1 MSAGG
6 LLEIPAFLVGLSGVV
21 ALVREAYCL
30 WQLITDCRA
39 FGEDLAKTMYTL
51 YFEYAL
57 FDAWCEGV
65 GVSRTG
71 AGALSLVR
79 PIPPRSLAGTDT
91 PTDDLRDQSR
101 SPFFFIVSQIVETLK
116 KITKITAKL
125 RSEPSHGCVDK
136 GMVGTATQGVLA
148 VALASAASPVA
159 AHSRKKSWER
169 SLMKF
174 PFFRRTKLLVPTSAS
189 KSEREQLEQMIGE
202 FTVLNRKL
210 WEFLPSRM
218 KDAVLT
224 KYLPVTVFDIPFD
237 SQELGVVREA
247 SKENFTS
254 ISNTAHLWIERE
266 RIESAQDRSISP
278 PISYDRLHFDS
289 TREGP
294 WQLVTVREEDGRLSR
309 RAVVEWYEYQ
319 NLTKEQTAVSI
330 ARIDKLSRIT
340 RISSACSDLR
350 VLTSPGYVDT
360 TDNNGRHFGLLF
372 DLPAAADPTRTP
384 ATLLSLFKKDNSN
397 RAGKELSLREKF
409 TLANQLATSLAAFHR
424 VHWYHKNFAASSIIF
439 FYSRSKPDTLL
450 FSHPYISGFGFSRPD
465 NPDGI
470 SLDSTWEMHVHPELE
485 RMEDPARPKFQRRHD
500 IYSLGVLLFDI
511 GTRGTARRYAGNGAE
526 KFREKLENHV
536 PDLRARMGDEY
547 MQVAR
552 WCLRPTG
559 EETEIGLET
568 FYWKVLQEL
577 ANCHCSVRA

>member
-6 LLEIPAFLVGLSGVV
+6 FLEIPAFLVGFSGIVT
-21 ALVREAYCL
+21 LVREAHRL
-30 WQLITDCRA
+30 WQLVTDCRSFA
-39 FGEDLAKTMYTL
+39 EDLAKTMYTL

-57 FDAWCEGV
+57 FHAWCEGV

-71 AGALSLVR
+71 AGALSLMR
-79 PIPPRSLAGTDT
+79 PVPPRSLAGTDT
-91 PTDDLRDQSR
+91 PDDLRDQSR

-116 KITKITAKL
+116 SITEITTKL
-125 RSEPSHGCVDK
+125 RSEPGHYGVDT

-148 VALASAASPVA
+148 VALAGAASPVA

-174 PFFRRTKLLVPTSAS
+174 PFYRRTKLLVPTSAS
-189 KSEREQLEQMIGE
+189 KSERDQLEQLIGE
-202 FTVLNRKL
+202 FAVLNRKL
-210 WEFLPSRM
+210 WEFLPSTM

-237 SQELGVVREA
+237 RQELGFVREA
-247 SKENFTS
+247 SKRHFPA

-266 RIESAQDRSISP
+266 RIESARNEPLYP

-289 TREGP
+289 PRDGK
-294 WQLVTVREEDGRLSR
+294 WQLVTVEEADGRSSR

-319 NLTKEQTAVSI
+319 NLTEDQTAVSI
-330 ARIDKLSRIT
+330 SRINNLSRIT
-340 RISSACSDLR
+340 RVSPTSSDLR
-350 VLTSPGYVDT
+350 ILTSPGYVDT
-360 TDNNGRHFGLLF
+360 TDTSGRHFGLLF
-372 DLPAAADPTRTP
+372 DLPAAADPSSTP
-384 ATLLSLFKKDNSN
+384 VTLLSLFKKDDFN
-397 RAGKELSLREKF
+397 RAAKELSLRQKF

-424 VHWYHKNFAASSIIF
+424 VHWYHKNFSAGSIMF
-439 FYSRSKPDTLL
+439 FYSRTEPDTLL
-450 FSHPYISGFGFSRPD
+450 LSHPYISGFGFSRPD

-470 SLDSTWEMHVHPELE
+470 SLNPTWEMHVHPELE
-485 RMEDPARPKFQRRHD
+485 SESDPARSKFQRRHD

-511 GTRGTARRYAGNGAE
+511 GTWGTAQKYTGGGAQ
-526 KFREKLENHV
+526 KFRQRLGKYAA
-536 PDLRARMGDEY
+536 DLRGRMGVEY
-547 MQVAR
+547 MQVTR

-559 EETEIGLET
+559 EETHIGLET
-568 FYWKVLQEL
+568 FYWKVLHEL